1 MVSERSFV
9 KKKSSGLTNWQDVI
23 ECPEEIKLAVLL
35 YMHAKKEREDNNGKL
50 LSKKYRKKD
59 LVNSDNKE

>member
-35 YMHAKKEREDNNGKL
+35 YMHAKKERKDNNGKL
-50 LSKKYRKKD
+50 LSKNAERRI
-59 LVNSDNKE
+59 